1 MVNKLKEMREQVKK
15 EMEHIPKGSQPQ
27 NYLRM
32 YYWPLR
38 MESLGK
44 KANNAATK
52 EEILKKSIETV
63 KKDYPNFIPQF
74 NEKFFKIKV

>member
-15 EMEHIPKGSQPQ
+15 EIEHIPKGSQPQ

-44 KANNAATK
+44 KASSTATK
-52 EEILKKSIETV
+52 EEILKKSIEAV